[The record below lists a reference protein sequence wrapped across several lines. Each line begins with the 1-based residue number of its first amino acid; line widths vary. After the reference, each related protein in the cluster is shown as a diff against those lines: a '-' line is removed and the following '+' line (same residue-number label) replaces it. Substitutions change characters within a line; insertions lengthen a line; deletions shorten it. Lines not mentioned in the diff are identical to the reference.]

1 HYFDIVISMKSSNTQ
16 VMVQAYRLLVQ
27 KLQEGNF
34 KPYPLHLGVTEA
46 GDGEDGRIKSAV
58 GIGTLLEDGLGDT
71 VRVSLTEDPEFET
84 PVAQALVERYVHRAG
99 HAEIPEIPLYPL
111 NPFEYNKRKTI
122 EVFNFG
128 GKNVPRV
135 ITDISR
141 LDGLQEKDLK
151 NLGHYYLPEPDKWKM
166 TDQGCDYI
174 YTGDKPVPFM
184 LPNGLK
190 EILNHATWLR
200 LGDKINKFPA
210 FGLKEFIGETSFHK
224 VLNFLFLRDAE
235 VGSAL
240 PYLEG
245 RKDMVIILYSKN
257 KHN

>member
-1 HYFDIVISMKSSNTQ
+1 
-16 VMVQAYRLLVQ
+16 
-27 KLQEGNF
+27 
-34 KPYPLHLGVTEA
+34 
-46 GDGEDGRIKSAV
+46 
-58 GIGTLLEDGLGDT
+58 
-71 VRVSLTEDPEFET
+71 
-84 PVAQALVERYVHRAG
+84 
-99 HAEIPEIPLYPL
+99 
-111 NPFEYNKRKTI
+111 
-122 EVFNFG
+122 
-128 GKNVPRV
+128 
-135 ITDISR
+135 
-141 LDGLQEKDLK
+141 
-151 NLGHYYLPEPDKWKM
+151 
-166 TDQGCDYI
+166 
-174 YTGDKPVPFM
+174 M

-257 KHN
+257 KHNMPAVRRAFVSLIAAGLELPVVCSVAYESQEEDKTMLYAATDIGGLLTDGLGEGIMMGLQNKELSA